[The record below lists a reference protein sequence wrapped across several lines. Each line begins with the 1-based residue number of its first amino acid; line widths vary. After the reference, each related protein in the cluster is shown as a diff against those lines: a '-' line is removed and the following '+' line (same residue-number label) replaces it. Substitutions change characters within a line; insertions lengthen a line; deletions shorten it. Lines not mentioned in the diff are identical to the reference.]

1 MTRLMLVGF
10 PLFFS
15 NHQRLKYTS
24 IMGSPRKTTEQ
35 FVAEAKSIHG
45 DKYDYSKVSY
55 INNSTKVCIVC
66 PKHGEFMQYPKDHIN
81 GNGCRKC
88 PRKKRMGVCDVNG
101 VNGVPSHN
109 VWQGVIERC
118 YFGNTSR
125 SSSYNDCTICDEW
138 LTYSNF
144 KKWFEDPENGYQ
156 EGYHLDKDILVKG
169 NRQYAPNKCCFVPN
183 EINALLIKQKKRKS
197 SLPIGV
203 CQVKS
208 GRFVARVNSGKPT
221 HHIGTFN
228 TPEDAFQAY
237 KIAKEQYV
245 KELAEKYFQEGKITE
260 KVYDAL
266 MKYEVEI
273 TD

>member
-1 MTRLMLVGF
+1 
-10 PLFFS
+10 
-15 NHQRLKYTS
+15 
-24 IMGSPRKTTEQ
+24 MGSPRKTTEQ
-35 FVAEAKSIHG
+35 FVAEAKAIHG

-66 PKHGEFMQYPKDHIN
+66 PQHGEFWQYPKVHLK

-88 PRKKRMGVCDVNG
+88 PRKKKMGVCDVNG

-183 EINALLIKQKKRKS
+183 EINALLIKQKKRKN

-203 CQVKS
+203 IQVKS
-208 GRFVARVNSGKPT
+208 GRFVARVHSGKPT
-221 HHIGTFN
+221 NHIGTFN
-228 TPEDAFQAY
+228 TPEEAFQAY
-237 KIAKEQYV
+237 KIAKEQYI